1 MRWVHC
7 GIALYLNEASDGAVL
22 ASDDGSNPRRGHRR
36 PNALGIRVGGPSLV
50 GADGDDASKVLSMD
64 RQVNHRWADAPLY
77 SFGGRH
83 RADES
88 FEYFNL
94 SVFPKDPA
102 DGVRSVQASG
112 SHAWTL
118 RLGVVRTIRSLDIK
132 HQM

>member
-1 MRWVHC
+1 MV
-7 GIALYLNEASDGAVL
+7 VT
-22 ASDDGSNPRRGHRR
+22 PRRGHRG
-36 PNALGIRVGGPSLV
+36 PNALWIRLGGPSLV
-50 GADGDDASKVLSMD
+50 GADGDDASKVLSLD

-88 FEYFNL
+88 FEHFNL

-118 RLGVVRTIRSLDIK
+118 RGVRTIKIIGHQ